1 MDRSYYPRFVLEAS
15 GYGRGSGAQTDGRI
29 LGGGN
34 GFAPNV
40 QNYGVGLTVTFPFFD
55 IASIRAREAAQSASM
70 RAEEARYQQVT
81 TDLTAR
87 WNAARATLDAARRIA
102 GNTPVEVSAAR
113 AAVQQATARYQSGLG
128 NIVEVADAQRLLTQ
142 AEIDDAI
149 ARLNVWRALLELQA
163 AQGDIQP
170 FLNAVTPPNPHGQSG
185 ANSPTKP

>member
-1 MDRSYYPRFVLEAS
+1 
-15 GYGRGSGAQTDGRI
+15 
-29 LGGGN
+29 
-34 GFAPNV
+34 
-40 QNYGVGLTVTFPFFD
+40 
-55 IASIRAREAAQSASM
+55 M